1 MEKEWTICEK
11 ERQTDLK
18 HNKRV
23 RNRLNYSGSI
33 HKHIFYTLLY
43 DELAISSSLLI
54 GRKRTVN
61 FRNQRLLRNLAADY
75 LSNRPQ
81 VSMSYKLINH
91 AVCWENTRRICRRV
105 V

>member
-33 HKHIFYTLLY
+33 HKHIFYALLY

-54 GRKRTVN
+54 GRKPTVN
-61 FRNQRLLRNLAADY
+61 FRNQGLLRQLAADY

-81 VSMSYKLINH
+81 VSMGCKLINH
-91 AVCWENTRRICRRV
+91 AACWENTRRICRRV